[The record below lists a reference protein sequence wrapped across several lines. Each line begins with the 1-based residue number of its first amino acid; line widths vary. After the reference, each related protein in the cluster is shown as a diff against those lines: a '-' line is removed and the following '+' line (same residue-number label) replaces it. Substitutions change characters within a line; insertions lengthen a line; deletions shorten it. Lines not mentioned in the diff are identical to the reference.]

1 MRLLRLVAVLS
12 DLGLIGRVVTETP
25 GVAAGRAAI
34 GPLSYMTHT
43 AAVLM
48 EPGTGAVVQT

>member
-1 MRLLRLVAVLS
+1 MRLPRLVAVLS